1 MSAEFLIGAWLAVG
15 LVVLVLARIQHARQV
30 SPESDLQRAVYDE
43 LYPQRKTARVQLLN
57 KFVVP
62 MLAGIAMV
70 LLWPVAVVLM
80 IRGAKS

>member
-1 MSAEFLIGAWLAVG
+1 MSAEFLIGAWLALG

-30 SPESDLQRAVYDE
+30 GLESDLKRAVYDG
-43 LYPQRKTARVQLLN
+43 LSPQRKTARVPLLN

-62 MLAGIAMV
+62 MLAGTSMV

-80 IRGAKS
+80 IRGAKR